1 MALRP
6 PLGVGLSPAVSKGYV
21 VNQTVIMVKGMTCG
35 HCVSAVQK
43 EISGLPGVT
52 GVDVDLGTGAVRIT
66 ADPPPSQAA
75 LRAAVDTAGYEI
87 AD

>member
-6 PLGVGLSPAVSKGYV
+6 PLGAGLSPAASKGYV

-43 EISGLPGVT
+43 EIGGLPGVS
-52 GVDVDLGTGAVRIT
+52 GVDVDLGTGTVRIT
-66 ADPPPSQAA
+66 ADPLPSEAA
-75 LRAAVDTAGYEI
+75 LRAAIDTAGYKM
-87 AD
+87 AG